1 MTAAAGGAAKRLKT
15 APAEEEEEAGEQRP
29 LVEGKQAQAAEEPLV
44 RAAPGDAAGAPA
56 AAPGAPTAG
65 DGLGE
70 ALATLQQELRALGSR
85 GAAAADAAVLPPS
98 ALAALEAVLSAAS
111 AGTAGAAD
119 LLAQAGLSE
128 LADSD
133 LLLVLRE
140 AVGLGSAY
148 ARCSLVAGGAL
159 LPRLA
164 ALDTPPSR
172 ALAAAV
178 EHVGAW
184 GSAWGMPCSAV
195 RCCAVRRCVVRRG
208 MPGFVSS

>member
-1 MTAAAGGAAKRLKT
+1 MTAAAGEAAKRLKT

-44 RAAPGDAAGAPA
+44 RAAPGDAA
-56 AAPGAPTAG
+56 GAPTAG

-195 RCCAVRRCVVRRG
+195 RCCAVRRCAVRWG